1 MLQALALKVDLWAY
15 SQESPIF
22 FWLEIYEAG
31 NVLGDM
37 FFLMLIDIEY
47 LYTTY
52 MSYIS
57 RCIYIRIYIYIL
69 LVYDM
74 YVYIYIYVSFL
85 KLNSD
90 SLTPEKWCSWKTRS
104 VFFWGAKAQF
114 SGAFAVSRISYIPKS
129 WSRFF
134 LQAVIE
140 WQQSMFGV

>member
-1 MLQALALKVDLWAY
+1 MQKGPSFEGGFLGLQPGEPNV
-15 SQESPIF
+15 

-37 FFLMLIDIEY
+37 FFLTLIDIWY

-52 MSYIS
+52 MSYVF
-57 RCIYIRIYIYIL
+57 IYIHIYIYIHTICL
-69 LVYDM
+69 R
-74 YVYIYIYVSFL
+74 YVHIYIYISFL
-85 KLNSD
+85 KLNSH
-90 SLTPEKWCSWKTRS
+90 SLTPEKWCSWKTRI

-134 LQAVIE
+134 LQAVLE
-140 WQQSMFGV
+140 WQQSIFGV